1 MADETAKY
9 TSTAEV
15 QDYWIK
21 HVAPNYF
28 DFDVVNNYR
37 SGVFGYI
44 NEVMSTVTMDTH
56 QAINIARREFYPVT
70 AQYPTSIYKMA
81 ALQKIGLPRATPASC
96 KAVLLLDRDEVI
108 TNSTYKNGVYT
119 CVIDN
124 TVQILADDIPF
135 TLLYPIV
142 IISNNTSGEWM
153 HTIHYDKTMTN
164 DLDTDG
170 SGSYYITNKTINQD
184 GKKYLLLSVNLKQT
198 SRESITQLVAVDS
211 LVETVSLLFSF
222 EGNLANFEVFYA
234 EDPDSS
240 EEIQLVKLMQGQA
253 MVESPFCYYRMLN
266 SNLIE
271 LSFPK
276 NIYFSPALNSEIR
289 MDVYTS
295 SGKDGEFES
304 YSGTLACSMDSEK
317 YPYNNNMTMLGVV
330 NGSCSNGKN
339 VPTFEEY
346 TAEVQKAYVTNNTIT
361 TSHDLQMEF
370 DAASKDVNGNKI
382 IFRKKRSD
390 AFSRDYGAY
399 CLLKDSLGN
408 IVPTNT
414 LTVNMTLSDFDTYS
428 DVTQKAFIKPGTLFE
443 YDPASDTADI
453 YTAKKVTDLSLSS
466 DLSEYDSGSDR
477 FIYTNPFLISAN
489 LNPNLIGFYNNSI
502 DETRSVAYSY
512 LNDSSVIQFIGSALK
527 IYRNSINGENFYKF
541 SMVISPTTEL
551 DANTIVSIPSDADED
566 YYIRAEQNGKIVSVL
581 YDEDGI
587 YCNGVYE
594 DDSTFQIRLSSGV
607 SKTEDGDYEY
617 ITGYTLNV
625 EVYGSFIEGDVIATK
640 KVTDLGKIRGCLE
653 FQEVLYTNQLYIPMI
668 IDDYNEELN
677 TYTMSGYIS
686 TDDIMD
692 SNGTL
697 LVENGVMEQDG
708 HENDNVSIPF
718 TNLKLEVSVFYRN
731 DDINYTHKYSDYD
744 YYRLHTLTNTY
755 VEDSESGVSLIQH
768 IDYIRSTMTFSENP
782 DDVETDVD
790 DEEDYIITIK
800 EIPFA
805 KANWI
810 KSNKNFSYLINTMMK
825 NYTTLQTIYRDLEN
839 NYGIDLK
846 FYNTYG
852 KSKFF
857 KAGIRKDWKPL
868 SRVNVS
874 FRFGI
879 YLSSVGTNQETFLNQ
894 FRSYVKD
901 AVESINSSNSQ
912 SIYIM
917 NLIRDIEN
925 NFKEIGFVEY
935 YGFDDHETDVQK
947 IEPVSTTGMSSEL
960 LLNYIPEFIN
970 ICTTI
975 QNGENVPDIDVEFLN
990 EVEE

>member
-15 QDYWIK
+15 QDYWINQI
-21 HVAPNYF
+21 APNYF

-44 NEVMSTVTMDTH
+44 NEVMATVTMDTH
-56 QAINIARREFYPVT
+56 QAINVARREFYPVT

-81 ALQKIGLPRATPASC
+81 ALQKLGLPMATPASC

-108 TNSTYKNGVYT
+108 SNSTYKNGVYT

-135 TLLYPIV
+135 SLLYPIV
-142 IISNNTSGEWM
+142 IISNNTNGEWM
-153 HTIHYDKTMTN
+153 HTIHYDKSVTN

-170 SGSYYITNKTINQD
+170 SSSYYITNKTVNQD

-198 SRESITQLVAVDS
+198 SCESITQLVAVDS

-222 EGNLANFEVFYA
+222 EGDLANFEVFYA

-240 EEIQLVKLMQGQA
+240 EEVQLVKLMQGQA

-295 SGKDGEFES
+295 LGKNGEFES

-330 NGSCSNGKN
+330 NGACANGKN
-339 VPTFEEY
+339 VPTFDEY
-346 TAEVQKAYVTNNTIT
+346 TAMVQKAYSTNNTIT
-361 TSHDLQMEF
+361 TSHDLQLEF
-370 DAASKDVNGNKI
+370 DSASKDINGSKI

-399 CLLKDSLGN
+399 CLLKDKSGN

-443 YDPASDTADI
+443 YDPESNTADI
-453 YTAKKVTDLSLSS
+453 YTAKKVEDLKLSD

-502 DETRSVAYSY
+502 DDTRSVTYSY
-512 LNDSSVIQFIGSALK
+512 LNDASIIQFIGSSFK
-527 IYRNSINGENFYKF
+527 IYRNSINGENFYRF
-541 SMVISPTTEL
+541 SMTISPTADVEPT
-551 DANTIVSIPSDADED
+551 TIVSVPSDSEED
-566 YYIRAEQNGKIVSVL
+566 YYIRAEQNGKILSVL
-581 YDEDGI
+581 YDTDGV
-587 YCNGVYE
+587 YCNGLYE
-594 DDSTFQIRLSSGV
+594 DGTEFQFRVSSGV
-607 SKTEDGDYEY
+607 TKTEDGYGY
-617 ITGYTLNV
+617 VTGYTLNV
-625 EVYGSFIEGDVIATK
+625 EVYGSFIEGDIIATK

-653 FQEVLYTNQLYIPMI
+653 FQEVLYANQLYIPMV
-668 IDDYNEELN
+668 IDGYDADLN
-677 TYTMSGYIS
+677 TYTLTGYLA

-697 LVENGVMEQDG
+697 LVENGVLDQDG
-708 HENDNVSIPF
+708 HENDNVTIPF
-718 TNLKLEVSVFYRN
+718 TGLKAEVSVFYRN
-731 DDINYTHKYSDYD
+731 DDTNYPHKYSDYD

-755 VEDSESGVSLIQH
+755 IEDSEAGVSLIEH
-768 IDYIRSTMTFSENP
+768 IDYIRSTMTFTENP
-782 DDVETDVD
+782 DDVAIEED

-810 KSNKNFSYLINTMMK
+810 KSNANFSHLINTMMS
-825 NYTTLQTIYRDLEN
+825 NYEVLQGIYKDLEN

-868 SRVNVS
+868 SRVNCS
-874 FRFGI
+874 FRFGV
-879 YLSSVGTNQETFLNQ
+879 YLSSVGTNQATFLSQ
-894 FRSYVKD
+894 FRAYVKESI
-901 AVESINSSNSQ
+901 ESINSSNSQ

-917 NLIRDIEN
+917 NLIKNIEN
-925 NFKEIGFVEY
+925 KFKEIGYVEY
-935 YGFDDHETDVQK
+935 YGFDDHDTDIQK

-970 ICTTI
+970 ICTKI
-975 QNGENVPDIDVEFLN
+975 QDGENVPDIEVEFLN